1 MATVSAERDRGA
13 IAAAF
18 VAERS
23 TSILDKVAIEIR
35 SEEDPELT
43 ALLADARVAV
53 KGLRP
58 ETP

>member
-43 ALLADARVAV
+43 ALLADARAAV
-53 KGLRP
+53 KGLRLK
-58 ETP
+58 TP